1 MKKKS
6 VLIITLTM
14 YIICMSFSAS
24 SAGTDYTA
32 KPYDDDNDF
41 TVSDISGG
49 VTFVDGRE
57 CEMTKEEAQQA
68 YIEELLYENR
78 TEIFEKPKIS
88 LKAIVSTKIN
98 TKETLKGGNRRITP
112 VYNNMT
118 SSDIVQ
124 EVSGSETWSEEL
136 SAGADSDKIIEAIKL
151 NFDITVGHSATK
163 SVKTTV
169 TIKPGDK
176 FYVTFTPHLVKVT
189 GTHIVSLHG
198 GTVTNKTFTA
208 VFPKLVN
215 GKADGNVYYITKK
228 I

>member
-78 TEIFEKPKIS
+78 TEIFEKNHQKIPVIHRVLGKFLILAG
-88 LKAIVSTKIN
+88 LKLA
-98 TKETLKGGNRRITP
+98 
-112 VYNNMT
+112 
-118 SSDIVQ
+118 
-124 EVSGSETWSEEL
+124 
-136 SAGADSDKIIEAIKL
+136 
-151 NFDITVGHSATK
+151 
-163 SVKTTV
+163 
-169 TIKPGDK
+169 
-176 FYVTFTPHLVKVT
+176 
-189 GTHIVSLHG
+189 
-198 GTVTNKTFTA
+198 
-208 VFPKLVN
+208 
-215 GKADGNVYYITKK
+215 
-228 I
+228 

>member
-1 MKKKS
+1 M
-6 VLIITLTM
+6 
-14 YIICMSFSAS
+14 
-24 SAGTDYTA
+24 
-32 KPYDDDNDF
+32 
-41 TVSDISGG
+41 
-49 VTFVDGRE
+49 
-57 CEMTKEEAQQA
+57 
-68 YIEELLYENR
+68 
-78 TEIFEKPKIS
+78 
-88 LKAIVSTKIN
+88 KAIVSTKIN

-169 TIKPGDK
+169 TIKPGEK
-176 FYVTFTPHLVKVT
+176 FYVTFTPNLVKVT
-189 GTHIVSLHG
+189 GTHIVSLHSG
-198 GTVTNKTFTA
+198 MVTNKTFTA